1 MCFHQKWTKTCM
13 FHLFKIKFKKKSAPE
28 VVTPVTA
35 ATVETHPP
43 STSLHSHPLR
53 GLQHLLN
60 VYEHYHWV
68 HFSAWRIS
76 VTNFIFI
83 SSFTSDTILSDCP
96 SAAVCHMAKKCN
108 GILVGGS
115 ASTVTPPTSTFE
127 VVSQHNKEGITFE
140 AALVNHESIWLL
152 LLTLQI
158 SLGIYE
164 FDFR

>member
-1 MCFHQKWTKTCM
+1 M

-35 ATVETHPP
+35 ATVETYPL

-108 GILVGGS
+108 GIFVG
-115 ASTVTPPTSTFE
+115 VQLQWE
-127 VVSQHNKEGITFE
+127 VQ
-140 AALVNHESIWLL
+140 LL
-152 LLTLQI
+152 LSYHQHPPLMLWANIIKKELLLKQP
-158 SLGIYE
+158 S
-164 FDFR
+164 